1 VIPLIMPSI
10 IFSTVLLIILGIE
23 QFGIPLVLL
32 APWGEDVLTTY
43 LYSIYNAYVSNPY
56 PRMAVVASIML
67 YITVSLLIVQRYI
80 VLRES
85 RRFVTIGERVRG
97 FYVVQLSMGARVFL
111 LVLVLLY
118 IVFTIIVPLSS
129 IVLRSLVPLYGSRMG
144 SISFDAYVNILH
156 IIEV

>member
-1 VIPLIMPSI
+1 MPSI

>member
-1 VIPLIMPSI
+1 MPSI

-118 IVFTIIVPLSS
+118 KVFTIIVPLSS

-144 SISFDAYVNILH
+144 SISFDVYVNILH

>member
-1 VIPLIMPSI
+1 MPSI

-80 VLRES
+80 VLRKS

>member
-1 VIPLIMPSI
+1 
-10 IFSTVLLIILGIE
+10 
-23 QFGIPLVLL
+23 
-32 APWGEDVLTTY
+32 
-43 LYSIYNAYVSNPY
+43 
-56 PRMAVVASIML
+56 MAVAASIML

-97 FYVVQLSMGARVFL
+97 FYVMQLSMGARVFL

-144 SISFDAYVNILH
+144 SISFDAYVNVLH
-156 IIEV
+156 IV

>member
-1 VIPLIMPSI
+1 MPSI

-97 FYVVQLSMGARVFL
+97 FYVVQSSMGARVFL

>member
-1 VIPLIMPSI
+1 MPSI

-85 RRFVTIGERVRG
+85 RRFVTIGERARG

>member
-1 VIPLIMPSI
+1 MPSI

-85 RRFVTIGERVRG
+85 RRFVTIGERARG

-129 IVLRSLVPLYGSRMG
+129 IVLRSLVPLHGSRMG

-156 IIEV
+156 IV

>member
-1 VIPLIMPSI
+1 MPSI

-43 LYSIYNAYVSNPY
+43 LYSIYYVSNPY

-85 RRFVTIGERVRG
+85 RRFVTIGERARG

-118 IVFTIIVPLSS
+118 IVFTIIIPLSS

>member
-1 VIPLIMPSI
+1 MPSI

-118 IVFTIIVPLSS
+118 IVFTIIIPLSS

>member
-1 VIPLIMPSI
+1 MPSI

-85 RRFVTIGERVRG
+85 RRFVTIGERAKRVLCCAIINGCQG
-97 FYVVQLSMGARVFL
+97 FSTCISASIYSI
-111 LVLVLLY
+111 Y
-118 IVFTIIVPLSS
+118 NYSPTIKHSAEISSSS
-129 IVLRSLVPLYGSRMG
+129 IW
-144 SISFDAYVNILH
+144 F
-156 IIEV
+156 

>member
-1 VIPLIMPSI
+1 MPSI

-118 IVFTIIVPLSS
+118 IVFTIIVPLSG
-129 IVLRSLVPLYGSRMG
+129 IVLRSPVPLYGSRMG

-156 IIEV
+156 IV

>member
-1 VIPLIMPSI
+1 MPSI

-156 IIEV
+156 IV